1 MANSDKNI
9 RITPNRGT
17 TSFPKIVFTGQ
28 SNDPITVNVLD
39 DNSLSFSGS
48 AGQLFSLS
56 NNISTGTIFSVND
69 ISGFPAFRIN
79 ANGNVSSNEFSG
91 NFGIGISNPFY
102 KFQVIGNVGISGGV
116 ALTAGL
122 ATTSSSSGTLVVTGG
137 ASVGSSL
144 SIGGSLLLWNG
155 ANYTAFRYTGTA
167 TTIYT
172 LPASSPAIGTSVL
185 QSDTSGILSWVPM
198 TATGSAGGAGT
209 VNNSAANLIAFYPS
223 AGTAVTGNT
232 SLSASGTGL
241 TIGFTTVST
250 GTTTGALTVAGG
262 VGIGGSLNVA
272 SSSQIAS
279 VIISGNTITGNLTGT
294 ATTATYANQ
303 AGYGITSGSANSWT
317 TPRTLNLS
325 GDLSGS
331 VIWSGSGDTTLSATI
346 VANSVALGT
355 DTTGQY
361 ASTIAISG
369 SGITATAANADDG
382 TTYTIYSSATSN
394 NTASSLVFR
403 DGSGNFSAG
412 TISANLSGTAT
423 TATYSHQAGYAITS
437 GSSALATTATYSHQS
452 GYGITAGSASIATTA
467 TYSHQAGYAITS
479 GSSATATTATYS
491 HQAGYAITSGS
502 SGTATS
508 ATYANQAGYAITAG
522 SANAW
527 TTPRTLNLSGD
538 LSGSVVWSG
547 SGDTTI
553 TATINANSV
562 ALGTDTTGQY
572 ASTITISGSGI
583 TATASN
589 ADDATGYTIY
599 SSATASNISSSIV
612 LRDGSGNFSAGTIT
626 GSLSG
631 TASTATYANQAG
643 YGLTAGS
650 SATATTATYSHQSG
664 YAITSGS
671 SSSSAI
677 ATTASNLN
685 VGTASNN
692 IFNPILFSPQGTGS
706 GVAVSSLTSLSFNP
720 TANILNVSGVAI
732 TASTASTST
741 STGALI
747 VSGGVGIGGSVNIGG
762 RVGIGTN
769 LLNAAL
775 NLTTPSASVS
785 GIVIQGS
792 TSQSA
797 SLFRV
802 NSSTGGSFFEITNT
816 GILNIKTSTV
826 GDWNTIPLQR
836 WYDDSNNITGVFQKG
851 GFLYTGAGLGYVDG
865 TGTQTLVHQWVPA
878 SSYYITNW
886 SKRMANGGQ
895 IMFASSAGGDVRIYG
910 DTNGSLTFQSY
921 GTYTN
926 NTMVKL
932 MDPNP
937 GTNQALLGV
946 VTPGGGN
953 TRSQLFSYG
962 NLALNMTV
970 AGSAGTD
977 WDTTNLFNA
986 NVVTKTKYTGNLAVL
1001 SVDSTNRFVVGP
1013 YGNTTVALGG
1023 TTVST
1028 GFIIKAA
1035 TSQTGNLFEAQSST
1049 GATITFIDA
1058 SGNLSIGASTA
1069 STSSATGALIV
1080 SGGVGIG
1087 GSLYVASAIVV
1098 NSGANGLLFQRA
1110 VGASLG
1116 AIYSTNVT
1124 PSTSNYSFATDGNN
1138 LNLNSQS
1145 NIYLNI
1151 SNTVKATLSTNNFAV
1166 NINVASTSP
1175 STGSFTVSGG
1185 VGIGG
1190 SLFTGTSF
1198 PNSISGVVLSNGFV
1212 TSGTWAGSTIT
1223 AFYGGT
1229 GLQAGSFVTGSLLA
1243 AGSSTTWLS
1252 LTPGINGYFLVSNG
1266 ASALPSYQ
1274 NPEVLTVGL
1283 ATTATYSHQSGY
1295 AITSGSASVATT
1307 ATYAHQSGFAIT
1319 SGSSALAT
1327 TAAYSHQAGYAITSG
1342 SSALAT
1348 TSTYAHQAG
1357 YAITAGS
1364 SALATTAT
1372 YSHQSGYGITAGSS
1386 ALATTATYSHQSGYA
1401 ITSGNSSFATTASN
1415 INVASGTA
1423 GTLYFIG
1430 TGISSG
1436 SGLAVSSVF
1445 PVYYNFSPSQLTA
1458 PYFYSSNSSGDEG
1471 GEIVLNKS
1479 ATNTTLNT
1487 SITIDIN
1494 QNRLRFFETG
1504 GTNRGFYLD
1513 ISTGGVS
1520 AGTNIM
1526 GGSSSGTVNSGVQN
1540 QVAYYAANGNAV
1552 SGTSSLQVT
1561 GTGVTVG
1568 FTTLSTSSSTG
1579 ALTVAGGAGIAG
1591 SVYIAG
1597 EVRVGTNTFTK
1608 NYSGDIN
1615 LDNGTADTPGIRY
1628 YWQNNRN
1635 FGNDVY
1641 YSGSGSTR
1649 WRVVKEMGE
1658 VGGAELFSVD
1668 REGVVYINNP
1678 GSGVVS
1684 LKHTGSGSATYTFPN
1699 TAPATGTS
1707 VLQSDTTGVLSWVP
1721 MTAGGGSGSVNNSAA
1736 NLVAFYPSAGTAVT
1750 GNTSVSISGT
1760 GLSIGFNT
1768 NSTSSS
1774 TGALT
1779 VAGGAGIAGTLWANV
1794 IGIGLTLSYIAP
1806 NLLASFASSVN
1817 SYNQVIIQN
1826 RSNGTSASA
1835 DFVLN
1840 NDSSTDTTFFGN
1852 LGMNSSGFTGSGSFN
1867 LANAVYLSSTT
1878 GDLVIGSTTA
1888 NLIRFVYSS
1897 GTTDTMQISGTG
1909 VSILP
1914 TTNSTSVNTGALI
1927 VSGSVGIAGS
1937 IFIGNQITQTFNPT
1951 TGAGS
1956 DHAYFIQSSP
1966 LRTSIGSLIQIGT
1979 AALWDGAT
1987 AGFFTG
1993 SANGTYIGINAATGT
2008 TASAID
2014 FQIAGATRFQVGSG
2028 GSTIINN
2035 YTEIKAPDTTNKA
2048 LRVLGFSSATQGD
2061 ILSFEHPA
2069 GGSFNM
2075 NGNLAGQAGGRFTI
2089 IASGNSQVRAATFA
2103 IQASD
2108 TKTVLNVDATSGAGA
2123 LSLQNATNLQLFN
2136 STNAQYAG
2144 FRYTGTSTTTYTLP
2158 ASAPGAGTSVL
2169 QSDTAGNMSWVA
2181 MASGGGGS
2189 GTVTTLTA
2197 GTGVTFSTGTT
2208 ITTTGTIRSKRHVNL
2223 TFCSGFTPVA
2233 SGADTVVLRVP
2244 DSPSDGTSSLTYKP
2258 QEFFIRVETASAT
2271 ASTVQLEKYTGT
2283 GAFSGTA
2290 ITSIGISGAAT
2301 FERSGTVFAAAGS
2314 LLTSGDKLRI
2324 NFTAL
2329 SASHANFSVYLLL
2342 EEV

>member
-599 SSATASNISSSIV
+599 SSATASNIASSIV

-677 ATTASNLN
+677 ATTASNLS
-685 VGTASNN
+685 VSTASNN

-706 GVAVSSLTSLSFNP
+706 GVAVSSLTSFGFNP
-720 TANILNVSGVAI
+720 TSNILNVSGVAI

-741 STGALI
+741 TTGAL
-747 VSGGVGIGGSVNIGG
+747 VVTGGVGIG
-762 RVGIGTN
+762 
-769 LLNAAL
+769 
-775 NLTTPSASVS
+775 
-785 GIVIQGS
+785 
-792 TSQSA
+792 
-797 SLFRV
+797 
-802 NSSTGGSFFEITNT
+802 
-816 GILNIKTSTV
+816 
-826 GDWNTIPLQR
+826 D
-836 WYDDSNNITGVFQKG
+836 
-851 GFLYTGAGLGYVDG
+851 
-865 TGTQTLVHQWVPA
+865 
-878 SSYYITNW
+878 
-886 SKRMANGGQ
+886 
-895 IMFASSAGGDVRIYG
+895 
-910 DTNGSLTFQSY
+910 
-921 GTYTN
+921 
-926 NTMVKL
+926 
-932 MDPNP
+932 
-937 GTNQALLGV
+937 
-946 VTPGGGN
+946 
-953 TRSQLFSYG
+953 
-962 NLALNMTV
+962 
-970 AGSAGTD
+970 
-977 WDTTNLFNA
+977 
-986 NVVTKTKYTGNLAVL
+986 
-1001 SVDSTNRFVVGP
+1001 
-1013 YGNTTVALGG
+1013 
-1023 TTVST
+1023 
-1028 GFIIKAA
+1028 
-1035 TSQTGNLFEAQSST
+1035 
-1049 GATITFIDA
+1049 
-1058 SGNLSIGASTA
+1058 
-1069 STSSATGALIV
+1069 
-1080 SGGVGIG
+1080 
-1087 GSLYVASAIVV
+1087 SLYVASAIVV

-1116 AIYSTNVT
+1116 SIYSTNVT

-1145 NIYLNI
+1145 NIFLNI

-1243 AGSSTTWLS
+1243 AGSLTTWLS

-1266 ASALPSYQ
+1266 TSALPSYQ
-1274 NPEVLTVGL
+1274 NPAVLTVGL

-1307 ATYAHQSGFAIT
+1307 ATYSHQSGYGIT
-1319 SGSSALAT
+1319 SGSASIAT
-1327 TAAYSHQAGYAITSG
+1327 TSTYSHQSGYAITSG
-1342 SSALAT
+1342 SSNTSGLAT
-1348 TSTYAHQAG
+1348 TATNINVSAGSNNIYNPILFTPQGTGSGVALSSISSLSFNPTANILNVSGLAVTATTASTSTSSGALIVNGGVGIGGSLYTLSTLNSSISGVNLLNGFITSGTWAGSTITAFYGGTGIQAG
-1357 YAITAGS
+1357 SFVTGSLLAAGS
-1364 SALATTAT
+1364 LTTWLSINPGTNGFFLVSNGASVLPTYQNPASLSVGLATTAT

-1386 ALATTATYSHQSGYA
+1386 ALATTSTYSHQSGYA

-1445 PVYYNFSPSQLTA
+1445 PVYYNFSPAQLTA
-1458 PYFYSSNSSGDEG
+1458 PFFYSSNSSGDEG

-1479 ATNTTLNT
+1479 VTNTTLNT

-1526 GGSSSGTVNSGVQN
+1526 GGSSSGTVNSGIQN

-1649 WRVVKEMGE
+1649 WRVVREMGE
-1658 VGGAELFSVD
+1658 TGGSELFSID

-1794 IGIGLTLSYIAP
+1794 IGIGLTLSYTAP

-1840 NDSSTDTTFFGN
+1840 NDSSTDSTFFGN

-1937 IFIGNQITQTFNPT
+1937 IFIGNQITQTFNPNI
-1951 TGAGS
+1951 GAGS

-2035 YTEIKAPDTTNKA
+2035 YTEIKAPDTSNKA
-2048 LRVLGFSSATQGD
+2048 LRILGFSSATQGD

-2075 NGNLAGQAGGRFTI
+2075 NGNFAGQAGGRFTI

-2123 LSLQNATNLQLFN
+2123 LSLQNATNLQLYN

-2244 DSPSDGTSSLTYKP
+2244 DSPSDGTTSLTYKP

-2290 ITSIGISGAAT
+2290 ITSIGISGAST
-2301 FERSGTVFAAAGS
+2301 FERTGTVFAAAGS

-2324 NFTAL
+2324 NFTTL